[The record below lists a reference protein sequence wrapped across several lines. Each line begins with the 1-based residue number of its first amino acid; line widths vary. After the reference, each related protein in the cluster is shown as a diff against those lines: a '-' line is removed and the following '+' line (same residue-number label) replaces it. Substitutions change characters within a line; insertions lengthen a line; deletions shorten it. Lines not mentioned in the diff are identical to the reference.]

1 VKGVD
6 IRTVGS
12 GNVGATN
19 AGRAIGSKWA
29 FVLVM
34 LLDAL
39 KGFLPVFL
47 LLLIFGEDTI
57 VLFAACAVILGHTFP
72 IFLGFKGGKGVA
84 TGFGVFL
91 ALAPMAVFIAFG
103 VFVVVVLFSKM
114 ISLGS
119 ITAALVLSAGVVMT
133 KCWPAMWVLT
143 WLIAVF
149 VIYKHRSNIRR
160 ILDGNENKITLFRK

>member
-1 VKGVD
+1 
-6 IRTVGS
+6 
-12 GNVGATN
+12 
-19 AGRAIGSKWA
+19 
-29 FVLVM
+29 
-34 LLDAL
+34 
-39 KGFLPVFL
+39 
-47 LLLIFGEDTI
+47 
-57 VLFAACAVILGHTFP
+57 VILGHTFP

-91 ALAPMAVFIAFG
+91 ALAPMAVLIALG

-143 WLIAVF
+143 WLIAAF